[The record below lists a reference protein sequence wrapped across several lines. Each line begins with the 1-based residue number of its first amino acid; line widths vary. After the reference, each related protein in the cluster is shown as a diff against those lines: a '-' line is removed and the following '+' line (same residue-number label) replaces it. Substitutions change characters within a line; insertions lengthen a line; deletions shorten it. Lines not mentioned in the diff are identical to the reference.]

1 MQARKDRRP
10 QGLGVFNVLDDELLC
25 GILNQLAPRTLGT
38 LACVSSVFY
47 ILCNEE
53 PLWMQLCLHQHQG
66 GVLQFQNSWRHSTL
80 LNTQCSSFK
89 LTELSSLFV
98 VAGFSSLFLYRR
110 WYRCHVV
117 LDSFAMDQ
125 GVIDRREHLSLK
137 DFQAFYDGKKPVLV
151 TDLTKEWPAQK
162 TWNLKQMVDKYGD
175 VAFKVSQSH
184 GKKVKMKLKDYASY
198 LQSQNDEEPLY
209 IFDSK
214 FGEVAPTML
223 QDYSVP
229 SIFSEDLLALL
240 DKQIRPPFRWL
251 VAGPAR
257 SGASWHVDPALTSAW
272 NALLSGR
279 KRWALY
285 PPGRV
290 PPAVIVHVDEDDG
303 SVNFDGPTSLQW
315 WLDVYP
321 TLRQEEKPLECTQ
334 LPGETIFVPS
344 GWWHCVLNI
353 DPSIAVTQNFVN
365 TTNLELVCLDMAPGF
380 HHRGVARAGRLAIAE
395 SVMSTG
401 KKDPADHQALAANTV
416 GHKVRSVAMEGHEH
430 VENGKQPNGCGDV
443 LNHENENL
451 LLDVDFLVQHTE
463 EHSNHFL
470 SNTSKAGYLE
480 RTELRDWFRRLWKY
494 RPDLHQCIWKCAC
507 MALDAGTWLQRV
519 MCICESYGLSKPVG
533 EEQLPVGNGSN
544 PVYLVGNHVIKLCLK
559 EDGTLA
565 AINGLRSQL
574 QFYHELVQSK
584 SSLRNCVPTLIATGI
599 LIKDGEE
606 YRVLP
611 WDGTSE
617 CPSVNRV
624 EKVGKKRQQDVAEDY
639 KITCR
644 AKWSDSQIEKEETS
658 MGQRNGSVNMRT
670 SKEEEP
676 ILWPFLVEKRCEGTN
691 LTQLLHAMTK
701 EDYVNLAFFL
711 GEQLRLLHSLP
722 APSLPARAHAV
733 NQLDLAVMAQSHNCR
748 TEKSSLCNVP
758 IEWQYFVRFLREQRA
773 NAMERF
779 LEWESMPCKLL
790 EQLESYLPEDPV
802 VLVGGLQICDGV
814 AEMSQPPVWLHMDI
828 MADNI
833 QMVPFSGDNSK
844 ACSPRMLQ
852 ASYILDF
859 GNVVQGDPLFELLAL
874 YVSVFKC
881 DQVLLECFLK
891 SYGVPLSTH
900 HSNGQGLDGTA
911 ICEQLTGRDSTSLSY
926 RAMCYCLLHEQDIM
940 GAILKHRKDLRMA
953 ASLEAVEEKLW
964 AVLNE
969 WEREFTAMDIK

>member
-10 QGLGVFNVLDDELLC
+10 QGLGVFNVLEDELLC

-80 LNTQCSSFK
+80 LKLGFVKKGTTTFK
-89 LTELSSLFV
+89 PPIHFD
-98 VAGFSSLFLYRR
+98 GFSSLFLYRR

-117 LDSFAMDQ
+117 LDSFAMDK

-162 TWNLKQMVDKYGD
+162 TWNLKQMVDRYGD

-198 LQSQNDEEPLY
+198 MQSQNDEEPLY

-395 SVMSTG
+395 KTTEVIASDV
-401 KKDPADHQALAANTV
+401 PDHQRS
-416 GHKVRSVAMEGHEH
+416 RSVAMEGHEH
-430 VENGKQPNGCGDV
+430 VENGKQLNGCGDV
-443 LNHENENL
+443 LNHENESL

-480 RTELRDWFRRLWKY
+480 RTELRDWLRRLWKY

-624 EKVGKKRQQDVAEDY
+624 EKFGKKRQQDVAEDD

-658 MGQRNGSVNMRT
+658 MRQCNGSVNMRT

-722 APSLPARAHAV
+722 APSLSARAHAV
-733 NQLDLAVMAQSHNCR
+733 NQLDLAVMVQSHNCR
-748 TEKSSLCNVP
+748 TEKSSLCNIP
-758 IEWQYFVRFLREQRA
+758 IEWQYFVGFLREQRA
-773 NAMERF
+773 NATERF

-844 ACSPRMLQ
+844 TCSPRMLQ

-891 SYGVPLSTH
+891 SYGGPLSTR

-953 ASLEAVEEKLW
+953 ASLEEVEEKLW

-969 WEREFTAMDIK
+969 WEMEFTAMDIK

>member
-80 LNTQCSSFK
+80 LKLGFVKKGTTMFK
-89 LTELSSLFV
+89 PPMHFD
-98 VAGFSSLFLYRR
+98 GFSSLFLYRR

-117 LDSFAMDQ
+117 LDSFAMDK

-162 TWNLKQMVDKYGD
+162 TWNLKQMVGRYGD

-198 LQSQNDEEPLY
+198 MQSQNDEEPLY

-240 DKQIRPPFRWL
+240 DKQVRPPFRWL

-416 GHKVRSVAMEGHEH
+416 GHRVRSVAMEGHEH
-430 VENGKQPNGCGDV
+430 VENGKQPNGCGEV
-443 LNHENENL
+443 LNHENESL

-480 RTELRDWFRRLWKY
+480 RTELRDWLHRLWKY

-519 MCICESYGLSKPVG
+519 MCICESCGLSKPVG

-606 YRVLP
+606 YRALP

-658 MGQRNGSVNMRT
+658 MGQCNGLVNMRT

-733 NQLDLAVMAQSHNCR
+733 NQLDLAVMVQSHNCR
-748 TEKSSLCNVP
+748 TEKSSLCNIP
-758 IEWQYFVRFLREQRA
+758 IEWQYFVGFLREQRA
-773 NAMERF
+773 NATERF